1 MNKQTK
7 SVKSTTINIDGMAC
21 SGCAN
26 TVQEALNN
34 IDGVS
39 DTEVDLENESAS
51 VTYNADTVSIS
62 DFKQAVE
69 GAGYDFKG
77 NEMINDRSIQ

>member
-1 MNKQTK
+1 
-7 SVKSTTINIDGMAC
+7 MAC
-21 SGCAN
+21 GGCAN

-69 GAGYDFKG
+69 DAGYNFKL
-77 NEMINDRSIQ
+77 